1 MRTLT
6 FLLALITSVGSAQH
20 SLEKLW
26 ETDST
31 LAVPESVLF
40 DKEGIFV
47 ALIDG
52 AGGWDVDGKGG
63 IAKIDKNGKILNATW
78 VTGLNAPKG
87 MGIHNKKLY
96 VADITDVVVVDVST
110 GKIDSKIPVEGA
122 QGLNDITIDGKGVVY
137 VSDSKLG
144 QVHRITKGKP
154 ELYITDQKGING
166 LKAVGSD
173 LYMLTGA
180 GVFKADASKKIESV
194 SPMDM
199 GGDGIEPVGNGEYV
213 VSCWPGV
220 IYYLSRD
227 GKMQLMLD
235 TRDQKKMTADI
246 GYDPAS
252 KTVYVPTFFKKSVV
266 AYRLE

>member
-1 MRTLT
+1 MKILAFVFTLIAT
-6 FLLALITSVGSAQH
+6 VGHAQH
-20 SLEKLW
+20 SLEKIW

-47 ALIDG
+47 SLIDG
-52 AGGWDVDGKGG
+52 TGGWDVDGKGE
-63 IAKIDKNGKILNATW
+63 IAKIDKNGKILNPTW

-96 VADITDVVVVDVST
+96 AADITDVVVVNLST

-144 QVHRITKGKP
+144 QVYKITNGKS
-154 ELYITDQKGING
+154 ELFISDQKGING

-173 LYMLTGA
+173 LYMLTGT
-180 GVFKADASKKIESV
+180 GVFKADASKKVESV

-199 GGDGIEPVGNGEYV
+199 GGDGIEPVGNGDYV

-220 IYYLSRD
+220 IYYLSKD
-227 GKMQLMLD
+227 GKMQSMLD

-246 GYDPAS
+246 GYDPATR
-252 KTVYVPTFFKKSVV
+252 TVYVPTFFKKSVV
-266 AYRLE
+266 AYKLK